1 MLEKITVMGIEYT
14 VEYVEV
20 VNKEEPRFGQVDF
33 FESRIQIDR
42 SLSEDMKK
50 QTLLHEILHCIC
62 QGLGL
67 YDIGEN
73 ENAIQSMATALYDV
87 SKSNKAIFS

>member
-1 MLEKITVMGIEYT
+1 MHKTISILGIDYNI
-14 VEYVEV
+14 EYVEV

-33 FESRIQIDR
+33 FESKIRIDK